1 MHKQAGRRLPARE
14 TFFVISIINNSGRK
28 KPRQRTKKME
38 AFVTTGLVLKE
49 TRYKESDRIL
59 TILTPELGVISA
71 AAQSSLRLKSKLFSA
86 CGLFCYSEFTLVPG
100 RNMYTVREAEVKNVF
115 HGISSSIEGMS
126 LAMYMAEMA
135 MTLSP
140 TGQEAQRELRLLLNC
155 FYMISESKTEER
167 PATLIRAHCMRCGTS
182 ALWTTK
188 KYLHSKFLWAV
199 WKSFP
204 QWQSAMH

>member
-1 MHKQAGRRLPARE
+1 
-14 TFFVISIINNSGRK
+14 
-28 KPRQRTKKME
+28 ME

-71 AAQSSLRLKSKLFSA
+71 SAQSSLRLKSKLFSA

-115 HGISSSIEGMS
+115 HGISASIEGMS

-155 FYMISESKTEER
+155 FYICIQNFCGQSGKAFRSG
-167 PATLIRAHCMRCGTS
+167 RALCTDPHGQ
-182 ALWTTK
+182 AFEKL
-188 KYLHSKFLWAV
+188 
-199 WKSFP
+199 
-204 QWQSAMH
+204 

>member
-1 MHKQAGRRLPARE
+1 
-14 TFFVISIINNSGRK
+14 
-28 KPRQRTKKME
+28 ME

-71 AAQSSLRLKSKLFSA
+71 SAQSSLRLKSKLFSA
-86 CGLFCYSEFTLVPG
+86 CGLFCHSEFTLVPG

-115 HGISSSIEGMS
+115 HGISASIEGMS

-155 FYMISESKTEER
+155 FYMVSESKTDLRVVKAVFELRTMSECDQHTSKGSVPGISR
-167 PATLIRAHCMRCGTS
+167 TVDLNVTTLNYPKIIR
-182 ALWTTK
+182 K
-188 KYLHSKFLWAV
+188 KGLTRLREGA
-199 WKSFP
+199 
-204 QWQSAMH
+204 